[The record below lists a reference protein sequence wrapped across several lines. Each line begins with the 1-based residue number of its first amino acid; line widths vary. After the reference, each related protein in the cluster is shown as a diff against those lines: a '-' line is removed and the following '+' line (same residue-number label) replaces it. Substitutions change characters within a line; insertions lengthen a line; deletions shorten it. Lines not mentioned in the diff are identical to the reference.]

1 MKKLLLILLIAS
13 NVASVSA
20 QKKTVNS
27 DTKQPVL
34 IKKNTPV
41 VKQQTYPDMIVTALN
56 VQKDNLLGYVVNYTL
71 KNAGNAPV
79 KKGLLSLQG
88 YINTTNNPCGG
99 GKLPIP
105 LSVQEELLNPG
116 ESISGQE
123 YISYNL
129 SNRQSYTYI
138 LSIMG
143 AMKVAVGTPNEKW
156 VCSINNF
163 QESDITNNQ
172 AQISFVAQ

>member
-1 MKKLLLILLIAS
+1 MKKLLLILLIAL

-20 QKKTVNS
+20 QKKPVNS
-27 DTKQPVL
+27 NAKQPVL
-34 IKKNTPV
+34 VKKISPVIKQPK
-41 VKQQTYPDMIVTALN
+41 YPDMIVTALS
-56 VQKDNLLGYVVNYTL
+56 VQKNNLGYVVNYTL

-105 LSVQEELLNPG
+105 LSAQEELLNPG

-123 YISYNL
+123 HISYNL
-129 SNRQSYTYI
+129 SNGQSYMYI
-138 LSIMG
+138 LSVMG
-143 AMKVAVGTPNEKW
+143 AMKVAAGTPNEKW
-156 VCSINNF
+156 VCSINSF